1 MPFSVKVTGD
11 SVLDPAVCRGQAA
24 GGRRASSGRGGRKH
38 ADLSRAGELSVLGAA
53 CLRKDSFRKGIDYRI
68 LQKGHLSFLLSKD
81 SIYQDPPEVCLPSRC
96 GGGRSEEKDGE
107 AEMHLRSVLL
117 RVRQSP
123 PSRSIGGG
131 GLDFYT
137 PRGTESFS

>member
-1 MPFSVKVTGD
+1 MSLAPQDALFCEGH
-11 SVLDPAVCRGQAA
+11 RGLSPGPCGLQGPGCWRQA
-24 GGRRASSGRGGRKH
+24 RASSGRGGRKH

-81 SIYQDPPEVCLPSRC
+81 SIYQGPPEVCLPSRC
-96 GGGRSEEKDGE
+96 GGGRSEVKDGE

-123 PSRSIGGG
+123 PSRSI
-131 GLDFYT
+131 
-137 PRGTESFS
+137 